1 MLNSLRL
8 YTAMYRSLLFFAF
21 LLQSSLGLACS
32 CLWQGAFNDVY
43 ADSDLLVYGK
53 VDTARGNSFDVQIIE
68 TVAGQEFSEAIRV
81 WGKTDDL
88 CRPEAEGF
96 SPGSQWILAL
106 KRIDEVPEDGFNP
119 FKPNVSFGR
128 KGDYTL
134 SSCGVNWLP
143 VKGGR
148 VSGNILD
155 ATRWQYLD
163 PKKTP
168 VLLSLFF
175 DWLRGDLSD
184 AALAEAARPQ
194 GAAREMLNNTK
205 MFLWQLERDRRD
217 AEELIE
223 HSQ

>member
-1 MLNSLRL
+1 MYGRL
-8 YTAMYRSLLFFAF
+8 LAIALFFH
-21 LLQSSLGLACS
+21 SGLGLACS
-32 CLWQGAFNDVY
+32 CLWQGPFNEVY
-43 ADSDLLVYGK
+43 PDSDLLVYAE
-53 VDTARGNSFDVQIIE
+53 VSSTRGNSFDVDIIQKLD
-68 TVAGQEFSEAIRV
+68 GQEFRESLRV

-88 CRPEAEGF
+88 CRPEVSNFA
-96 SPGSQWILAL
+96 PGSQWILAL
-106 KRIDEVPEDGFNP
+106 QRLDEVPDNGFNP
-119 FKPNVSFGR
+119 FKPNISFGR
-128 KGDYTL
+128 KGDYAL
-134 SSCGVNWLP
+134 SSCGVNWLQ

-148 VSGNILD
+148 VTGNILD

-168 VLLSLFF
+168 VLLTLFF

-205 MFLWQLERDRRD
+205 MFLWQLERDSRD